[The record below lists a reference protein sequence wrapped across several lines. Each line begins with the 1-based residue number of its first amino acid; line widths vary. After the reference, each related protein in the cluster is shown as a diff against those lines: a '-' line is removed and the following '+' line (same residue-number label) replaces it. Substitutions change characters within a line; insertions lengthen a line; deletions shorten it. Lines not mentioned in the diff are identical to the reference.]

1 MAASSDEILVFADES
16 KAPSEPDSLPWQ
28 ILIVDD
34 DPDVHATT
42 KLALRG
48 LTVEGRELRFVDAYS
63 AEEGLRL
70 LQQDPDFSV
79 ALVDVVMERDDSGL
93 SLVQTIRDKL
103 HNHSIRL
110 ILRTGQPGYAPE
122 SETIRCYDI
131 NDYKTKSELTRVR
144 LFTSIAIAIRS
155 YSQLRQLE
163 ANRNGLEQILEAT
176 SELSQRHDLKRFTA
190 GVVTQICALLNVPRE
205 CLICAALEPEQAAP
219 FIVASGGRY
228 SDYEGLSLDA
238 LPVQHVRQRLTSVLQ
253 EQHHR
258 LDDSICVYLPGPEQQ
273 ALAAF
278 VDLPYALTTSDQ
290 RLLEVFCS
298 NVAVAFENL
307 QLYGAMKQLA
317 YQDTL
322 VGLPNRNGFVAAI
335 ERHIASDA
343 QPGQALALVDLDNF
357 SYMNSVLDDAFGD
370 AILHAVAQRLRSSLS
385 PDTVVARVGGDVF
398 GILGSAEEITPERI
412 SDLFAKP
419 LELHQNEPLRIS
431 ATSGLKLLDQESQS
445 AASIIKDAGVA
456 LKQAKHFYRGETVLF
471 TNELADAA
479 RERMQLLSRLR
490 TAFTRDR
497 LQLHFQPF
505 IRLSDGAAV
514 GAEALLRWKNEE
526 GNYIPPDQFIP
537 LAEQSGMM
545 VALGDWVISTAL
557 RWRNGMIGYV
567 RDDFRI
573 AINVSLVQMREEHF
587 ADKLIQCIRSHDLE
601 GYQVEIELTE
611 SIAVDDMAGIQDK
624 LETVRNHG
632 VSTALDDFG
641 TGYSSL
647 NVLSRLPI
655 DRLKIDRSFVSG
667 HAADEPRFTMAHT
680 MLELA
685 SNFQMRT
692 IAEGIETDDQRDA
705 LFDLGCQEG
714 QGFLLSKPLDQR
726 QFSQWLLRSG

>member
-1 MAASSDEILVFADES
+1 MAESSDEILVFADES
-16 KAPSEPDSLPWQ
+16 EAPSDPTPLPWQ

-48 LTVEGRELRFVDAYS
+48 VTVEGRELGFVDAYS

-70 LQQDPDFSV
+70 LQQGPDFSV

-93 SLVQTIRDKL
+93 SLVQTIRETL
-103 HNHSIRL
+103 RNHSIRL

-176 SELSQRHDLKRFTA
+176 SELSQYHDLKRFTA

-219 FIVASGGRY
+219 FIVASDGRY
-228 SDYEGLSLDA
+228 SEYEGLSLDV
-238 LPVQHVRQRLTSVLQ
+238 LPMQDVRQRLTSALR
-253 EQHHR
+253 EQQHR
-258 LDDSICVYLPGPEQQ
+258 MDDGVCIYLPGPDQQ

-278 VDLPYALTTSDQ
+278 VDLPHALTVSDQ

-307 QLYGAMKQLA
+307 QLYGAMEKLA

-322 VGLPNRNGFVAAI
+322 VGLPNRNGFIAAI

-343 QPGQALALVDLDNF
+343 QSGQALALVDLDNF
-357 SYMNSVLDDAFGD
+357 SYMNSVLDDGFGD
-370 AILHAVAQRLRSSLS
+370 AILGAVAQRLRASFS

-412 SDLFAKP
+412 STLFSTP
-419 LELHQNEPLRIS
+419 FELHQNEPLRIS
-431 ATSGLKLLDQESQS
+431 ATSGLKILDQKSQS

-456 LKQAKHFYRGETVLF
+456 LKQAKHFYRGQTALF
-471 TNELADAA
+471 ATELADAA
-479 RERMQLLSRLR
+479 RDRMHLLSRLR

-505 IRLSDGAAV
+505 IRLNDGTAM
-514 GAEALLRWKNEE
+514 GAESLLRWKNEE
-526 GNYIPPDQFIP
+526 GEYIPPDQFIP

-557 RWRNGMIGYV
+557 RWRSHLVGYV
-567 RDDFRI
+567 RDDFRV
-573 AINVSLVQMREEHF
+573 AINVSLMQMREECF
-587 ADKLIQCIRSHDLE
+587 AEKLIQCIQSHGLK

-611 SIAVDDMAGIQDK
+611 SVAVDDVASVQHK
-624 LETVRNHG
+624 LEHVRDHG
-632 VSTALDDFG
+632 VSTAMDDFG

-667 HAADEPRFTMAHT
+667 HAADEPRFSMVQTM
-680 MLELA
+680 MELA

-692 IAEGIETDDQRDA
+692 IAEGIETCDQRDA
-705 LFDLGCQEG
+705 LLNTGCEEG
-714 QGFLLSKPLDQR
+714 QGYLFSKPLDQG
-726 QFSQWLLRSG
+726 QFKQWLLRSG